1 MAHKNNEE
9 NLRSFKDISE
19 EEHKEI
25 SRKGGI
31 ASGEARRKKAEL
43 KKELEKI
50 LNSTNQKGKCYSEL
64 VSMGLIANA
73 IDKRKGGNPQSYK
86 IIAQLLGEMEQEE
99 ERETPSVQ
107 INIVDNTNLEKALYE
122 DND

>member
-9 NLRSFKDISE
+9 NLRSFKDIPE

-25 SRKGGI
+25 SKKGGI

-43 KKELEKI
+43 KKELEMI
-50 LNSTNQKGKCYSEL
+50 LNSKNNKGKYFSEL

-73 IDKRKGGNPQSYK
+73 IDKNKGGNPQSFK
-86 IIAQLLGEMEQEE
+86 ILANMLGELEDTET
-99 ERETPSVQ
+99 ETPTVN

-122 DND
+122 DNN

>member
-9 NLRSFKDISE
+9 NLRSFKDIPE
-19 EEHKEI
+19 DELKEI

-43 KKELEKI
+43 KKELETI
-50 LNSTNQKGKCYSEL
+50 LNSTNQKGKYYSEL
-64 VSMGLIANA
+64 VSLGLIANA
-73 IDKRKGGNPQSYK
+73 IDKHKGGNPQSYK
-86 IIAQLLGEMEQEE
+86 VIAQLLGEMDQEE

-122 DND
+122 DNN